1 VELTIPG
8 AVAGAAGEFGGRTAL
23 AGPGGQRLSYRGLSA
38 RVTTVAAALIEAG
51 LAPGDR
57 VAVWGPN
64 DRYWVLAAL
73 GTLTAAGVLVP
84 VSTRFTGPE
93 ALDVIGRSG
102 ASALFVAGD
111 FLGVDRLGTLLRAAA
126 AGASGVDGDG
136 GLLDRLRLVV
146 RVLGEWDAFER
157 RAETVTTAEVRRRA
171 GEVRPGDV
179 SDIMFT
185 SGTTGGARAR

>member
-1 VELTIPG
+1 MELTIPG
-8 AVAGAAGEFGGRTAL
+8 AVAGAAGEFGDRTAL
-23 AGPGGQRLSYRGLSA
+23 AEPGGQRLSYRGLSE

-73 GTLTAAGVLVP
+73 GTLAAGGVLVP

-126 AGASGVDGDG
+126 AGASRSFRGRRGRRTAWTGSAWWCGYPASGMRSSG
-136 GLLDRLRLVV
+136 GRKR
-146 RVLGEWDAFER
+146 
-157 RAETVTTAEVRRRA
+157 
-171 GEVRPGDV
+171 
-179 SDIMFT
+179 
-185 SGTTGGARAR
+185 